1 MLAEVEKNLVK
12 ILVKL
17 HGEEVNSTW
26 KFGSGLCV
34 FRKVEINPSCRK
46 KAICWRKGVMMAFYK
61 ESVLFQPL
69 ESKVKKME
77 FGING
82 VQSGVQNLSLQQCFI
97 FAADEEVPLA
107 AM

>member
-1 MLAEVEKNLVK
+1 
-12 ILVKL
+12 
-17 HGEEVNSTW
+17 
-26 KFGSGLCV
+26 
-34 FRKVEINPSCRK
+34 
-46 KAICWRKGVMMAFYK
+46 MMAFYK

-82 VQSGVQNLSLQQCFI
+82 VQSGVQNLSLQQCFV